1 MFKLNNF
8 ISFPLKSRDSEVN
21 KRFVIVLLTSVF
33 LPDTSLAQEQYNNCA
48 QALEMCPGETYSV
61 NNLGSNVT
69 FCPGCEDDFTL
80 CFSPNNSIWLSFT
93 TNASGGDVNVNFNS
107 LLFENVPGAG
117 NSLNAQIFSATVPC
131 NAASYTAIGNCV
143 LDENID
149 FSLNASGLPPLTTYY
164 IVVSGSDSG
173 TGVTS
178 PAECTFNVT
187 VSGTGVDRPAP
198 QLSINTGVIPVCKNS
213 VLTANAIITD
223 CPDPGSFTW
232 FINGVQV
239 AVTSEPA
246 FSTSSL
252 SDGDIIR
259 VETTCYQD
267 CPIVLTEESLPI
279 DVIEITVDAGS
290 DLYIDFGDTVQ
301 LSGNTSAVVFE
312 WSPGFVMS
320 NSNVLNPFVWPI
332 TTTVF
337 TLTATEG
344 DCELSDQVT
353 VFVEPQLDIPNTF
366 SPNEDGI
373 NDTWVISGIEL
384 YPDCYLRIY
393 DRWGQEV
400 YQSTGYSSSKS
411 WDGNSRSGKL
421 SEGVYFYIL
430 DLRDEDKQQFKG
442 SITLIR

>member
-1 MFKLNNF
+1 MTG
-8 ISFPLKSRDSEVN
+8 
-21 KRFVIVLLTSVF
+21 RFVIVLLTCVF
-33 LPDTSLAQEQYNNCA
+33 LSETSKAQEPYNNCN
-48 QALEMCPGETYSV
+48 QALEMCPGEIYSV
-61 NNLGSNVT
+61 NNLGANVT

-93 TNASGGDVNVNFNS
+93 TNASGGDISIDFSNLQFQTGTG
-107 LLFENVPGAG
+107 LD
-117 NSLNAQIFSATVPC
+117 NSLNAAIVSPLVPC
-131 NAASYTAIGNCV
+131 NATSYTLVGNCV
-143 LDENID
+143 NDVVGPFSISAIGLDPN
-149 FSLNASGLPPLTTYY
+149 TTYFV
-164 IVVSGSDSG
+164 VVSGDLN
-173 TGVTS
+173 GVNVNQ
-178 PAECTFNVT
+178 PGECAFDVSI
-187 VSGTGVDRPAP
+187 SGTGVDRPAP
-198 QLSINTGVIPVCKNS
+198 QLSIDAGDAPVCKNS
-213 VLTANAIITD
+213 VLTANAILTD
-223 CPDPGSFTW
+223 CPDPGNFIW

-239 AVTSEPA
+239 AVTSGPS
-246 FSTSSL
+246 FSSSSL

-259 VETTCYQD
+259 LETACYED
-267 CPIVLTEESLPI
+267 CPIVLTEETLPI
-279 DVIEITVDAGS
+279 DVVEITVDAGS

-301 LSGNTSAVVFE
+301 LTGSASAATYE
-312 WSPGFVMS
+312 WSPGFIMS

-332 TTTVF
+332 STTVF
-337 TLTATEG
+337 TLTATDG

-400 YQSTGYSSSKS
+400 FQSTGYSSSKS

-430 DLRDEDKQQFKG
+430 NLRDEENQQFKG
-442 SITLIR
+442 SVTLIR